1 MPPTT
6 HQVLPHK
13 LQPESQRCMCRRLE
27 WPLPPQGWSRPLHP
41 TLVPQLRAAELGEG
55 RFVTW
60 SSAYA
65 WQHFPHFIR
74 TKQVLLSG
82 ICQKGIKTTWD
93 STYQIMN
100 FSHRFELLTYL
111 SKINHSF
118 IWPPDLKSVDSFQ
131 HDRIAHFFCFQ
142 KLAWFSLELV

>member
-1 MPPTT
+1 MPSLHTASLT
-6 HQVLPHK
+6 
-13 LQPESQRCMCRRLE
+13 SQALTWITE
-27 WPLPPQGWSRPLHP
+27 AHVSQTNSDLPLPPQRGGHVPWHL
-41 TLVPQLRAAELGEG
+41 TLVPQLLAAELGEG
-55 RFVTW
+55 RFVIW

-65 WQHFPHFIR
+65 WQHFSHFIS

-82 ICQKGIKTTWD
+82 MCQKGIKTTWD

-100 FSHRFELLTYL
+100 FSYRFELLTYL

-131 HDRIAHFFCFQ
+131 HDRIAHFFAFRNW
-142 KLAWFSLELV
+142 LGSL